1 MDYGSWMKLP
11 RDQCA
16 FTKWVPTPE
25 EFFRSIDYAVGV
37 APLSDTTFN
46 RSKSDIKFLELAALG
61 IPTIASDVA
70 PYRSIRHGETG
81 LLVKE
86 DHMWSRWLKASVD
99 EPEGFA
105 EMGRVAKEIERASWR
120 TRGGQYVS
128 SWVVAC
134 TSTTTT

>member
-1 MDYGSWMKLP
+1 MRISDWSSDVCSSDL
-11 RDQCA
+11 QCA

-81 LLVKE
+81 LQIG
-86 DHMWSRWLKASVD
+86 SASCRD
-99 EPEGFA
+99 
-105 EMGRVAKEIERASWR
+105 RVC
-120 TRGGQYVS
+120 QYV
-128 SWVVAC
+128 
-134 TSTTTT
+134 